1 MNQHADFKRVIRDTG
16 KYIYIYMRKKT
27 EIVICSSY
35 LKKPNRQG
43 KRKKGKKKNSQ
54 RTLEVLL
61 GRGERKKKEHQ
72 PGKER
77 TPTFPASPLRRRK
90 VPFFFKHTQEYI
102 QDERKSNEN
111 NKLLPRVE
119 K

>member
-1 MNQHADFKRVIRDTG
+1 MPISKESSGIPGNILG
-16 KYIYIYMRKKT
+16 YIHIYEKKNGD
-27 EIVICSSY
+27 SY
-35 LKKPNRQG
+35 LQQLLEKAESP
-43 KRKKGKKKNSQ
+43 RKEKTRKKKNSQ

>member
-43 KRKKGKKKNSQ
+43 KRKKGKKKFA
-54 RTLEVLL
+54 TDL
-61 GRGERKKKEHQ
+61 GSIIGKRRKKKKRASAWQ
-72 PGKER
+72 RKDADISC
-77 TPTFPASPLRRRK
+77 FPSSP
-90 VPFFFKHTQEYI
+90 P
-102 QDERKSNEN
+102 KSSVF
-111 NKLLPRVE
+111 L
-119 K
+119 